1 MTGQTLSSSPADR
14 IALLL
19 SASGITEEQLAQALG
34 LPAGVS
40 AHAVLVGDHE
50 LSPSDLV
57 VAADLLDVP
66 VTVLSGHVPL
76 DRHLGVSLRLGT
88 VEATD
93 VPVEALRYADELLRF
108 RDLLDSWLGRQV
120 NPLAGVSMSTHR
132 LAKKAG
138 HVSAQRVRDG
148 LGLGEEP
155 LADLV
160 GLAEELGFPVAFR
173 PLPSGVCGFNVR
185 DEREGTVT
193 RLIIIS
199 TLDPWT
205 RQRYTLAHE
214 ICHGLYDDDGQVIV
228 DLVDVPDVLPELR
241 AESFARHLLIPAP
254 SLRPEVTR
262 ARARGDSWQVL
273 TARVMV
279 RWGISRAAAL
289 RALVDDEL
297 ADPAEISVVRDC
309 PVDQLM
315 AVAGLLDQW
324 RELSAGQ
331 SEPSGSPLLV
341 GRALEA
347 FSRGLVG
354 VRTVA
359 ELLGQDVEST
369 RKQLV
374 ARGWALPEPASS

>member
-1 MTGQTLSSSPADR
+1 MTGQTLPSSPADR

-19 SASGITEEQLAQALG
+19 AASDVTEDELAQALG

-40 AHAVLVGDHE
+40 AHAVLAGDRE

-76 DRHLGVSLRLGT
+76 DRHLGLSLRLGT
-88 VEATD
+88 VEAPD
-93 VPVEALRYADELLRF
+93 VPAEALRYADELLRF
-108 RDLLDSWLGRQV
+108 KDLLDSWLGGRV
-120 NPLAGVSMSTHR
+120 SPLAGVSMSTHR

-138 HVSAQRVRDG
+138 QVSAQRVRDG

-173 PLPSGVCGFNVR
+173 PLPPGVCGFNVR
-185 DEREGTVT
+185 DEREGSVT
-193 RLIIIS
+193 RLIIVS
-199 TLDPWT
+199 TRDPWT

-228 DLVDVPDVLPELR
+228 DLVDVPDLLPELR
-241 AESFARHLLIPAP
+241 AESFARHLLLPAS
-254 SLRPEVTR
+254 SLRREVTR
-262 ARARGDSWQVL
+262 ARAKRDSWRVL
-273 TARVMV
+273 TARLMV
-279 RWGISRAAAL
+279 RWGISRAAVL

-297 ADPAEISVVRDC
+297 ADPAEISAVRDC
-309 PVDQLM
+309 PVEGLM
-315 AVAGLLDQW
+315 AGAGLLEQW

-341 GRALEA
+341 KQGLEA

-354 VRTVA
+354 VRMVA

-369 RKQLV
+369 REQLV
-374 ARGWALPEPASS
+374 AQGWAVPEAAF

>member
-1 MTGQTLSSSPADR
+1 MTGKTLPSSPADR

-19 SASGITEEQLAQALG
+19 AASDVTEDELAQALG

-40 AHAVLVGDHE
+40 AHTVLAGDHA

-88 VEATD
+88 VEAPD
-93 VPVEALRYADELLRF
+93 VPAEALRYAEELLRF
-108 RDLLDSWLGRQV
+108 KGLLDSWLSGLV
-120 NPLAGVSMSTHR
+120 SPLAGVSMSTHK

-138 HVSAQRVRDG
+138 QVSAQRVRDG

-160 GLAEELGFPVAFR
+160 GLAEKLGFPVAFR

-193 RLIIIS
+193 RLIIVS
-199 TLDPWT
+199 TRDPWT

-241 AESFARHLLIPAP
+241 AESFARHLLLPA
-254 SLRPEVTR
+254 SSSRREVTR
-262 ARARGDSWQVL
+262 AHAQGDSWQVL
-273 TARVMV
+273 TARLMV
-279 RWGISRAAAL
+279 RWGISRAAVL

-297 ADPAEISVVRDC
+297 AGPAEISAVRDC
-309 PVDQLM
+309 SVERLM
-315 AVAGLLDQW
+315 AGAGVLEQW

-341 GRALEA
+341 ERGLEA

-354 VRTVA
+354 VSVVA

-369 RKQLV
+369 REQLV
-374 ARGWALPEPASS
+374 AQGWAVPESAF

>member
-19 SASGITEEQLAQALG
+19 AASDATEDELARVLG

-40 AHAVLVGDHE
+40 AEAVLAGDYE

-57 VAADLLDVP
+57 VVADLLDVP

-88 VEATD
+88 VQAPE
-93 VPVEALRYADELLRF
+93 VPVDALRYADELLRF

-120 NPLAGVSMSTHR
+120 SPLAGVSMSTHR

-138 HVSAQRVRDG
+138 EVSAQRVRDG
-148 LGLGEEP
+148 MGLGEEP
-155 LADLV
+155 LTDLV

-173 PLPSGVCGFNVR
+173 PLPPGVCGFNVR
-185 DEREGTVT
+185 DEREGSVT

-199 TLDPWT
+199 TRDPWA

-214 ICHGLYDDDGQVIV
+214 ICHGLYDDDGRVIV
-228 DLVDVPDVLPELR
+228 NLIDMPDALPELR
-241 AESFARHLLIPAP
+241 AESFARHLLLPAS
-254 SLRPEVTR
+254 SLRQVVSR
-262 ARARGDSWQVL
+262 AHTQRDSWQVL
-273 TARVMV
+273 TARLMV
-279 RWGISRAAAL
+279 QWGISRAVVL

-297 ADPAEISVVRDC
+297 VGPAEVSAVHDC
-309 PVDQLM
+309 PVQRLM
-315 AVAGLLDQW
+315 TDAGLLEQW
-324 RELSAGQ
+324 QELSAGQ
-331 SEPSGSPLLV
+331 SDPSGSPVLV
-341 GRALEA
+341 ERALEA

-354 VRTVA
+354 VRMVA

-369 RKQLV
+369 RGQLV
-374 ARGWALPEPASS
+374 AQGWALPDQPSS